1 MRTEYI
7 TIDGDRLDVI
17 AHKAYGDSAKWR
29 EIIEANPDLA
39 IMSVYPAGI
48 RIIIPIDEGVDI
60 VESAFLPPW
69 KQ

>member
-1 MRTEYI
+1 MTTEYI

-17 AHKAYGDSAKWR
+17 AHKAYGDSTKWR

-39 IMSVYPAGI
+39 IMPVYPAGI
-48 RIIIPIDEGVDI
+48 RIIIPVDEGVDI
-60 VESAFLPPW
+60 LESSFLPPW